1 MGKGARYLDS
11 AHLLFEESGRFSAV
25 MKMFRHDPSTTLSSR
40 SFGGVKEWTTRAPM
54 LALSTP
60 DPALRFPTGTTL
72 QPKVFIRNASG
83 KTFTAHLRFNWRS
96 ASTSGKSAP
105 LDLAFKANETKL
117 IDVAA
122 LQAQKFLPSD
132 ANWAAVIL
140 SAAILPDDLLAV
152 AASYDQTGRYGT
164 QTPFSD
170 QLASHWEGGKWEVDG
185 THNSLVTIA
194 NGGNTPALAQL
205 TIFYNQG
212 SSQYQIEQTLA
223 PDQQMALDFGK
234 LIHDRVP
241 DKNGNTLPPDLTSGA
256 YRLRDL
262 TEAPLGNLYEGKVVV
277 DKTYGHAAYGCMI
290 CCGPNIPWMMY
301 SPLSVLVNG
310 FEDQQV
316 EAGNSCT
323 GRPGIITGDFPT
335 WWTDNTSIA
344 TASGHQIN
352 GVAVGTTNHN
362 ALSNNM
368 YWGPKTDNPDGC
380 PLSQEQPSA
389 PTDVTPTVA
398 FLGTNNFIFE
408 GSDPTVTPFNVQYVQ
423 GTPTGGTY
431 TWSASTT
438 SSYNPSISLN
448 GSGSP
453 YSTTASQ
460 VTVTANAPSSSS
472 GDSTL
477 TVNYVVNS
485 TSAPTPATRAFT
497 IRIFRFLQQSGNIQ
511 VIPINNSNPPQYG
524 YTSYVYYNVLTNPG
538 GQLLQSGYTNISVY
552 ETVSQPTSN
561 FPVTE
566 VTGTGGTN
574 SSSQVVDTLSFYGDS
589 PLPSNL
595 SATADQYLGVGGFI
609 VRHNTLSWSQ
619 TAPSITNLGPFN

>member
-1 MGKGARYLDS
+1 M
-11 AHLLFEESGRFSAV
+11 
-25 MKMFRHDPSTTLSSR
+25 
-40 SFGGVKEWTTRAPM
+40 
-54 LALSTP
+54 
-60 DPALRFPTGTTL
+60 
-72 QPKVFIRNASG
+72 
-83 KTFTAHLRFNWRS
+83 
-96 ASTSGKSAP
+96 
-105 LDLAFKANETKL
+105 
-117 IDVAA
+117 
-122 LQAQKFLPSD
+122 
-132 ANWAAVIL
+132 
-140 SAAILPDDLLAV
+140 
-152 AASYDQTGRYGT
+152 
-164 QTPFSD
+164 
-170 QLASHWEGGKWEVDG
+170 
-185 THNSLVTIA
+185 
-194 NGGNTPALAQL
+194 
-205 TIFYNQG
+205 
-212 SSQYQIEQTLA
+212 
-223 PDQQMALDFGK
+223 
-234 LIHDRVP
+234 
-241 DKNGNTLPPDLTSGA
+241 
-256 YRLRDL
+256 
-262 TEAPLGNLYEGKVVV
+262 
-277 DKTYGHAAYGCMI
+277 
-290 CCGPNIPWMMY
+290 
-301 SPLSVLVNG
+301 
-310 FEDQQV
+310 
-316 EAGNSCT
+316 
-323 GRPGIITGDFPT
+323 
-335 WWTDNTSIA
+335 
-344 TASGHQIN
+344 
-352 GVAVGTTNHN
+352 
-362 ALSNNM
+362 
-368 YWGPKTDNPDGC
+368 
-380 PLSQEQPSA
+380 
-389 PTDVTPTVA
+389 
-398 FLGTNNFIFE
+398 
-408 GSDPTVTPFNVQYVQ
+408 TPFNVQYVQ

-497 IRIFRFLQQSGNIQ
+497 IRIFRFLQQAGNIQ